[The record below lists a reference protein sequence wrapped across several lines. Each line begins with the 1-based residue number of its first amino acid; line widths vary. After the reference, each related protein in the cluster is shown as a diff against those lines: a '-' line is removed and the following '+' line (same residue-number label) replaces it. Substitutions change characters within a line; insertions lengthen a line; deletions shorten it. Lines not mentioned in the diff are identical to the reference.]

1 MNTPRSILL
10 IVAALLVCDWS
21 SATMRPVL
29 AATRA
34 PGTQLWVARDDQ
46 GTASDVDT
54 AVDTANQSRWV
65 DGLRDRIGLEPH
77 ELCGSPDHRV

>member
-34 PGTQLWVARDDQ
+34 PGTQLWVATQVLHKKPPRPPQ
-46 GTASDVDT
+46 PPVPMGRRST
-54 AVDTANQSRWV
+54 
-65 DGLRDRIGLEPH
+65 
-77 ELCGSPDHRV
+77 